1 MWRQN
6 QAPKP
11 TMSAHA
17 GAWLLDPRVVFLN
30 HGSFG
35 ACPQRVLEYQ
45 RHLQDRLER
54 EPVRF
59 MAHDLEPLLDAAR
72 GALAEFLSADA
83 EGLAFVANATAGVNT
98 VLRSLSFE
106 PGEEILTTDHEYN
119 ACLNA
124 LRFVAGRSRDGGP
137 TIVSAQVPFPLKSA
151 DEAFEAVMSRVTNRT
166 RLAMLSHVTSP
177 TGLILPIERLV
188 PALARRG
195 IDTLVDGAH
204 APGMIP
210 IDLEAL
216 QPAYYTGNC
225 HKWLC
230 APKGAAFLF
239 VRKDRRDGV
248 RPLSISHG
256 ANSTRADRSRFRL
269 EFDWTGTW
277 DPTAYLSVP
286 EALRAIPA
294 ILGGDWGAVMRSNH
308 QKVVGARDTLCAALG
323 VAPPAPDDM
332 LGSLATVPLPEGAMG
347 EGFAWGRMYE
357 EFGVQ
362 IPLLEWPGSQAGGGA
377 PRRWVRLSAYLYNDA
392 SQYEYL
398 AGALLA
404 MLGR

>member
-1 MWRQN
+1 MRLQN
-6 QAPKP
+6 QALKP

-17 GAWLLDPRVVFLN
+17 EAWLLDPRIVFLN

-59 MAHDLEPLLDAAR
+59 MVNDLEPLLDAAR
-72 GALAEFLSADA
+72 GALAEFLNADA
-83 EGLAFVANATAGVNT
+83 EGLAFVPNATAGVNT
-98 VLRSLSFE
+98 VLRSLAFE

-124 LRFVAGRSRDGGP
+124 LRFVSGRARDGGP
-137 TIVSAQVPFPLKSA
+137 TIVPASVPFPLASA
-151 DEAFEAVMSRVTNRT
+151 DEAFEAVMAKVTKRT

-177 TGLILPIERLV
+177 TGLVLPIERLV

-210 IDLEAL
+210 LDLAAL
-216 QPAYYTGNC
+216 EPAYYTGNC
-225 HKWLC
+225 HKWVC

-239 VRKDRRDGV
+239 VREDRRGLI

-277 DPTAYLSVP
+277 DPTAYLSIP
-286 EALRAIPA
+286 EALRAVPA
-294 ILGGDWGAVMRSNH
+294 ILGEDWGAVRRSNH
-308 QKVVGARDTLCAALG
+308 AKVLAGRDTLCDALG
-323 VAPPAPDDM
+323 VAPPAPDEM
-332 LGSLATVPLPEGAMG
+332 LGSLATVPLPEAAMG

-357 EFGVQ
+357 EFRVQ
-362 IPLLEWPGSQAGGGA
+362 VPLIEWPVGA

-392 SQYEYL
+392 SQYEFL
-398 AGALLA
+398 AGALRA